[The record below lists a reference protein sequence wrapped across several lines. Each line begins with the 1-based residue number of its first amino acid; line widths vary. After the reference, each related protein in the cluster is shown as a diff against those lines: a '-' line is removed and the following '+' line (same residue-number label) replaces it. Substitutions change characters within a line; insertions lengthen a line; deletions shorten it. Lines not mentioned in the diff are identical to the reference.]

1 MEMKLQLLAGTH
13 AARADTSPLAHTSRL
28 ALRRTRAASPHALTA
43 PALPAV
49 RAEDVSIALEEQSE
63 GALRRLPRAG
73 AEVSRVDVDARALA
87 AAVGGVLTRLEAAS
101 AASAAGVASLA
112 SLDGAARR
120 IETAR
125 GTLAEAAGLADLLD
139 RSAEL
144 LASGDVRA
152 IADALAA
159 MRRALAVVG
168 GVPEFAEGAARVAA
182 LTDAL
187 EQLVQ
192 PALGSALAARDG
204 GRTREMVDVLC
215 AAGRE
220 GALQRVYVAARL
232 QPLLTAWE
240 EGSSA
245 GLAALLPAF
254 YDAVLGCVEAEAR
267 WCADAL
273 PEHHPALLL
282 ALLSELHARTSKTY
296 ASRLASAVAP
306 PGAASAAAVAAA
318 AGASAAAAAAAAPR
332 SAALPALI
340 PLHASAASFGR
351 ALARLLAGAPPA
363 SLRPVLEAA
372 TRPFEPYR
380 ASYGDAERRHL
391 GADLS
396 KLDLRDGG
404 GLTAVVRRMALS
416 VPLAA
421 EAVEAAAA
429 RCVALTGGSEAD
441 ALLRAADD
449 ALLSY
454 LTSLHALLRRQRAAL
469 GLAASAADAASAAGA
484 AAAAAAGAEDGG
496 AAAAAAAAT
505 AAAAAAATAAA
516 LGGGFADDTIHAA
529 LELLPLGAALLSRL
543 SLLEAHLR
551 GVLAEASVR
560 LAPALPPADADPA
573 AASAGGAAPAVAAA
587 SADAAAAAR
596 DAALVSTAD
605 AAALRVAALPERG
618 RRLSAL
624 FATSAAARFAPLP
637 HAAPRA
643 AALADAAAD
652 FVYDVLMARV
662 TAALRGVAALPA
674 WAATSA
680 STSSSSGG
688 DDSAMFALPIFSA
701 SPAEHVTAVGEYLL
715 TLPQLVRGVSCS
727 VLFCV
732 GRHACAFG
740 QLRERGHLRL
750 HPLLLT
756 GRNARTRLP
765 ACSWRLSMRRPRRAA
780 HAAPPASPPSP
791 QTPPPPPPPRMAA
804 APISPTLT
812 YPTHPATTAMMMR
825 MAPAPLRALP
835 RRGLSKCHSGQRER
849 MQLRCCPF
857 VR

>member
-13 AARADTSPLAHTSRL
+13 ACARALT
-28 ALRRTRAASPHALTA
+28 RTRVSSLFRPSLCCVARCSCLRAARTLSPRRARR
-43 PALPAV
+43 

-73 AEVSRVDVDARALA
+73 AEVSRVDADARALA
-87 AAVGGVLTRLEAAS
+87 ASVAGVLTRLETAS

-112 SLDGAARR
+112 SLDAAARR

-204 GRTREMVDVLC
+204 ARAREMVDVLA

-240 EGSSA
+240 EGSTA

-254 YDAVLGCVEAEAR
+254 YDAVLSCVEAEAR

-282 ALLSELHARTSKTY
+282 ALLGELHARVSKAY
-296 ASRLASAVAP
+296 ASRLAAAVAP
-306 PGAASAAAVAAA
+306 PGAASSAAVAAA

-332 SAALPALI
+332 AAALPALI

-363 SLRPVLEAA
+363 ALRPVLEAA

-380 ASYGDAERRHL
+380 AAYGEAERRHL

-441 ALLRAADD
+441 ALLRASDD

-484 AAAAAAGAEDGG
+484 AAAAAAGGAED
-496 AAAAAAAAT
+496 AAAAAT
-505 AAAAAAATAAA
+505 AAANAAASAAATAAA

-551 GVLAEASVR
+551 GVLAEAATR
-560 LAPALPPADADPA
+560 LAPALPPADAEPAGGGGAPAAA
-573 AASAGGAAPAVAAA
+573 AASAE
-587 SADAAAAAR
+587 AAAAAR
-596 DAALVSTAD
+596 DAALVVSAD

-618 RRLSAL
+618 RRLAAL
-624 FATSAAARFAPLP
+624 FSAATAARFAPLP

-662 TAALRGVAALPA
+662 TAALRGVAALPV
-674 WAATSA
+674 WAQTG
-680 STSSSSGG
+680 SSSSGG
-688 DDSAMFALPIFSA
+688 GGSGDDSSPMFALPIFSA

-715 TLPQLVRGVSCS
+715 TLPQLVRVRI
-727 VLFCV
+727 V
-732 GRHACAFG
+732 
-740 QLRERGHLRL
+740 
-750 HPLLLT
+750 LLL
-756 GRNARTRLP
+756 
-765 ACSWRLSMRRPRRAA
+765 ACVRCL
-780 HAAPPASPPSP
+780 H
-791 QTPPPPPPPRMAA
+791 
-804 APISPTLT
+804 
-812 YPTHPATTAMMMR
+812 
-825 MAPAPLRALP
+825 
-835 RRGLSKCHSGQRER
+835 CV
-849 MQLRCCPF
+849 LRCDVNAAIVHPHAS
-857 VR
+857 VY